1 MFYTTTIHMKTTFEI
16 CIAQKHQKIK
26 TKSLILKTKGSN
38 IYSIKK
44 KKNFSTSKE
53 SLITIYLKEITEY
66 IDQFE
71 AELTKHQEAQQKFKK
86 ELSKLIKNPKAISG
100 KLDSKSTRI
109 SDKQNMLTCVMDTK
123 QQYKR
128 TENNL

>member
-1 MFYTTTIHMKTTFEI
+1 MFYTTTIHMKKTFEI

-71 AELTKHQEAQQKFKK
+71 AELTKHQEGQQKFKK